1 MCRLSEGFYGK
12 RFLTEVINM
21 RKYLLPVA
29 GLALVAAANG
39 AFAASSTSNFNVSVT
54 VTSACTV
61 GATDMTFGPFAGSI
75 PANSLAN
82 STATVV
88 CNAGTAYAL
97 SFAAGSVLAG
107 TTALMSNGSTTIP
120 ADLTLANSSSQTA
133 TGGSDTTTINGKIA
147 AAVINPTAG
156 TYTIPQAIY
165 VNY

>member
-1 MCRLSEGFYGK
+1 
-12 RFLTEVINM
+12 M

-39 AFAASSTSNFNVSVT
+39 AFATSSTSNFNVSVT

-97 SFAAGSVLAG
+97 SFAAGSVQGSA
-107 TTALMSNGSTTIP
+107 TANMSNGTTTIP
-120 ADLTLANSSSQTA
+120 ANLTLANSSSQTA
-133 TGGSDTTTINGKIA
+133 NGSNQTTTINGTIA

>member
-12 RFLTEVINM
+12 KFLTEVINM

-75 PANSLAN
+75 PANSLAT
-82 STATVV
+82 STVTVG
-88 CNAGTAYAL
+88 CTSGTSYAL
-97 SFAAGSVLAG
+97 SFASGSVLGGA
-107 TTALMSNGSTTIP
+107 TALMSNGTTTIP
-120 ADLTLANSSSQTA
+120 ADLTVSTTPVTG
-133 TGGSDTTTINGKIA
+133 TGGNQTVTINGKIA
-147 AAVINPTAG
+147 AAVSFPTPG
-156 TYTIPQAIY
+156 TYTVPQAIY